1 MGKKKS
7 AKKCEKVQ
15 KNARNGKKMGSVL
28 IWGEIKKDY
37 YNSTRI

>member
-15 KNARNGKKMGSVL
+15 KNAKKRQKSV
-28 IWGEIKKDY
+28 KK
-37 YNSTRI
+37 